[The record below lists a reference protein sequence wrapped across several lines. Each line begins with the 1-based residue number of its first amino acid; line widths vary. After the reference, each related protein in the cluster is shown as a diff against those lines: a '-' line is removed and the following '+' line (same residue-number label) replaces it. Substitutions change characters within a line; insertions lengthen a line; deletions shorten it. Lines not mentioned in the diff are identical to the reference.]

1 MRKIIIL
8 LAIVLLLFSS
18 GYIAGLFLD
27 EILYMSLSNQ
37 LATLFS
43 VTHASNKTADLLA
56 TIEFQNTEYIPLFL
70 GSFTA
75 VVGSLLILLIKEFL
89 K

>member
-27 EILYMSLSNQ
+27 QILYMSLSNQ
-37 LATLFS
+37 LTILFS
-43 VTHASNKTADLLA
+43 VTHASNKTADLLT
-56 TIEFQNTEYIPLFL
+56 TIEFSPIEYIPLFL

-75 VVGSLLILLIKEFL
+75 VVSSLLILLIKEFL